1 MFYFL
6 IMNVKKIKL
15 RNEIFDFLS
24 TNPSSEVKDIATHVG
39 VTKQA
44 LYYHIKILTKE
55 KKIAVTDS
63 TVVNGIEKKFYSIV
77 LKDEEIVKNDS
88 SYGVKTYINED
99 KSNIINKNE
108 RSNLEES
115 DQGNLIP
122 VADKHLAKKKG
133 EDKNVDFIEDQA
145 PTKPDISTL
154 SDQTN
159 SKESLTVDSDLDNK
173 SSKTNELV
181 SQKKP
186 KKSFFSNPFKKTS
199 AKDSNDEETESS
211 RQQLQTVFSN
221 IKSLGLFNLDSYDT
235 MGSATA
241 LVTSNNE
248 IITFNNRKDSK
259 FNVNF
264 HTNLNDASNNL
275 KRNDRLVVIDENF
288 IDNHDR
294 IITPLKK
301 EKDRKAF
308 LKKFIQKKYNIN
320 IDELIYTYEVY
331 QGPEKGLYELNT
343 LFSQKK
349 YKTSSRDI
357 VDTFPCKDKFFVSIT
372 GLFSHFNAIID
383 ESKGVKVNLYLYL
396 GKKGCEI
403 TWVKGERILYNRT
416 ILISN
421 IELTFKEYLRETL
434 QRVVNTINVSKNNLT
449 KEGLLDGNPDEILL
463 TGPNAT
469 SEMINFFNDK
479 YKVSAKRINVKVS
492 NTIASDQKS
501 NEYVNTALVFKE
513 SMRKWGRFK
522 YVYDESDKA
531 RLRRAGKINLANF
544 FLVISTLVLLLI
556 NIKYFEK
563 SMISR
568 IEENSSRSSYNLTLK
583 SIKTFDDNIRIKQDL
598 DKFDYYLSN
607 IDLNKKKT
615 FQLFNFLNSDLFKSI
630 NYEFVN
636 LITTP
641 ATSLDSK
648 SFSVTINANIKD
660 LRPEAFLE
668 SENIQSGLQ
677 ESEIISDASITT
689 GRYLRDSLPIR
700 ISFKL

>member
-15 RNEIFDFLS
+15 RNQIFDFLNI
-24 TNPSSEVKDIATHVG
+24 NPSSEVKDIAAHVG

-55 KKIAVTDS
+55 NKIAVTDS

-77 LKDEEIVKNDS
+77 LKDQEVVKNES
-88 SYGVKTYINED
+88 SYDVKVDINED
-99 KSNIINKNE
+99 KNNVFNKNE
-108 RSNLEES
+108 RSNFEES
-115 DQGNLIP
+115 NQSNLMP
-122 VADKHLAKKKG
+122 VANKHSAKNEG
-133 EDKNVDFIEDQA
+133 GVRNVDLIEDQA
-145 PTKPDISTL
+145 PTKQDISTTLNQANTKTL
-154 SDQTN
+154 SDEN
-159 SKESLTVDSDLDNK
+159 SVLDIK
-173 SSKTNELV
+173 TSKNNDLV
-181 SQKKP
+181 SKKKP
-186 KKSFFSNPFKKTS
+186 KKPFFSNPFNKSST
-199 AKDSNDEETESS
+199 KDSNNDETESS
-211 RQQLQTVFSN
+211 RQQLQTIFSN

-259 FNVNF
+259 FNVNLYVN
-264 HTNLNDASNNL
+264 HKEAAKNS

-288 IDNHDR
+288 IDNHER

-301 EKDRKAF
+301 DKERQAF
-308 LKKFIQKKYNIN
+308 ITRFVQKKYNIN
-320 IDELIYTYEVY
+320 SEDLIFTYEVF
-331 QGPEKGLYELNT
+331 PASEKGLYELNT

-349 YKTSSRDI
+349 YKNSSQDI
-357 VDTFPCKDKFFVSIT
+357 VSEFVCKDKFFVSIT
-372 GLFSHFNAIID
+372 GLFSHYNDIID
-383 ESKGVKVNLYLYL
+383 KSKGKEVNLYLYL

-403 TWVKGERILYNRT
+403 TWVRGQRILYNRT

-421 IELTFKEYLRETL
+421 NELTLKEYLRESL
-434 QRVVNTINVSKNNLT
+434 QRIVNTINVSKNNLVNEKLIT
-449 KEGLLDGNPDEILL
+449 GNPDNILL

-469 SEMINFFNDK
+469 NEMVDYFNEK
-479 YKVSAKRINVKVS
+479 YKVTAQRINVKVS
-492 NTIASDQKS
+492 NTIDSGQKS
-501 NEYVNTALVFKE
+501 NEYGDTALLFKE
-513 SMRKWGRFK
+513 SMRRWGRFK
-522 YVYDESDKA
+522 YVYDESDKV
-531 RLRRAGKINLANF
+531 RLRRAGKMNLANF
-544 FLVISTLVLLLI
+544 FLVISSLALLSI

-568 IEENSSRSSYNLTLK
+568 FEENSSRSSYNLTLK
-583 SIKTFDDNIRIKQDL
+583 SIKTFEDNIRNKQDL
-598 DKFDYYLSN
+598 DKFDNYLSS

-615 FQLFNFLNSDLFKSI
+615 FQLFSFLNSELFKSI
-630 NYEFVN
+630 NYEYVN

-648 SFSVTINANIKD
+648 SFNVTINANIKD

-677 ESEIISDASITT
+677 ETEIITDASITT